1 MAIVTIS
8 RQYGSG
14 GSEVAERVARALGWR
29 LYDNAVVEEVAQRLR
44 MTPAEVSAR
53 EERVPSLVERMASAM
68 ALGVPEM
75 MPMVG
80 DLAATPSEERM
91 VMVTRRVIEDAVRAG
106 PAVLVGRGAQ
116 CMLAARTD
124 ALHVFC
130 YAPFEEL
137 VRYAVEVVGMPFAEA
152 GKKVAELNRQ
162 REEYVKHHFKRD
174 WRDFA
179 NYDLCVNTARLGLDG
194 AAALV
199 TSVAKE
205 RFGVNADQRE
215 SGSDPR

>member
-14 GSEVAERVARALGWR
+14 GSEVAEQVARSLGWT

-53 EERVPSLVERMASAM
+53 EERLPSLVERMASAM

-80 DLAATPSEERM
+80 DIVAQPSEERM
-91 VMVTRRVIEDAVRAG
+91 VMMTRRVIEDAVRAG
-106 PAVLVGRGAQ
+106 PVVLVGRGAQ
-116 CMLAARTD
+116 CMLASRTD

-130 YAPFEEL
+130 YAPVEEL
-137 VRYAVEVVGMPFAEA
+137 VRYAVDVLGIPFADA
-152 GKKVAELNRQ
+152 PRTVADMNRQ

-174 WRDFA
+174 WRDLG

-194 AAALV
+194 SAALI
-199 TSVAKE
+199 TTLAKE
-205 RFGVNADQRE
+205 RFG
-215 SGSDPR
+215 